1 MRPAYYPAM
10 LDLAGRDALLVGG
23 GEIAAQKARPLLD
36 AGVHLRIV
44 APALIAPLRACVE
57 AGEARWEAREVRP
70 GDVAGAAVVVCATD
84 QRAVNRAVFEEA
96 SAAGVP
102 VNVVDDPELCSFIV
116 PSVVRRGP
124 LQVAIST
131 GGRSPAFAKFMRH
144 HLEEAIG
151 EEYGVLAELAGR
163 MRDRAREAGVGYEA
177 RDRIAAEALPRLLG
191 LLRAGRGAEA
201 EALADELAVQGGA
214 GRGAQGGGPPQIA
227 ASERRGEER
236 PPANSARF
244 APRVDKA
251 SPP

>member
-1 MRPAYYPAM
+1 MRPTYYPRMRPAYYPAM
-10 LDLAGRDALLVGG
+10 LDLADRDALLVGG

-36 AGVHLRIV
+36 AGVRLRIV
-44 APALIAPLRACVE
+44 APALTAALHARVD
-57 AGEARWEAREVRP
+57 AGEASWEAREVRP

-96 SAAGVP
+96 SAAGIP

-131 GGRSPAFAKFMRH
+131 GGRSPAFAKFMRL
-144 HLEEAIG
+144 HLEQAIG
-151 EEYGVLAELAGR
+151 EEFGVLAELAGR

-177 RDRIAAEALPRLLG
+177 RDRIAAEALPRLLD
-191 LLRAGRGAEA
+191 LLRAGRTAEA
-201 EALADELAVQGGA
+201 EALADELAVVG
-214 GRGAQGGGPPQIA
+214 
-227 ASERRGEER
+227 
-236 PPANSARF
+236 
-244 APRVDKA
+244 

>member
-1 MRPAYYPAM
+1 MRPTYYPRMRPAYYPAM
-10 LDLAGRDALLVGG
+10 LDLADRDALLVGG

-36 AGVHLRIV
+36 AGVRLRIV
-44 APALIAPLRACVE
+44 APALTAALHARVD
-57 AGEARWEAREVRP
+57 AGEASWEAREVRP

-96 SAAGVP
+96 SAAGIP

-131 GGRSPAFAKFMRH
+131 GGRSPAFAKFMRL
-144 HLEEAIG
+144 HLEQAIG
-151 EEYGVLAELAGR
+151 EEFGVLAELAGR

-177 RDRIAAEALPRLLG
+177 RDRIAADALPRLLD
-191 LLRAGRGAEA
+191 LLRAGRTAEA
-201 EALADELAVQGGA
+201 EALADELAVVG
-214 GRGAQGGGPPQIA
+214 
-227 ASERRGEER
+227 
-236 PPANSARF
+236 
-244 APRVDKA
+244 

>member
-1 MRPAYYPAM
+1 MAVSSRMRPTYDPRMRPAYYPAM

-177 RDRIAAEALPRLLG
+177 RDRIAAEALPRLLD
-191 LLRAGRGAEA
+191 LLRAGRSAEA
-201 EALADELAVQGGA
+201 EALADELAVA
-214 GRGAQGGGPPQIA
+214 G
-227 ASERRGEER
+227 
-236 PPANSARF
+236 
-244 APRVDKA
+244 

>member
-1 MRPAYYPAM
+1 MAISSRMRPAYYPAM

-36 AGVHLRIV
+36 AGVRLRIV
-44 APALIAPLRACVE
+44 APALTPSLRACVE
-57 AGEARWEAREVRP
+57 AGEAHWESREVRP

-84 QRAVNRAVFEEA
+84 QRAVNRAVFKEA
-96 SAAGVP
+96 STAGIP

-144 HLEEAIG
+144 RLEEAIG

-163 MRDRAREAGVGYEA
+163 MRDRAREAGIGYEE
-177 RDRIAAEALPRLLG
+177 RDRIAAAALPRLLD
-191 LLRAGRGAEA
+191 LLRAGRPAEA
-201 EALADELAVQGGA
+201 EALADELAVA
-214 GRGAQGGGPPQIA
+214 G
-227 ASERRGEER
+227 
-236 PPANSARF
+236 
-244 APRVDKA
+244 

>member
-1 MRPAYYPAM
+1 MAVSSRMRPTYDPRVRPAYYPAM

-36 AGVHLRIV
+36 AGVRLRIV
-44 APALIAPLRACVE
+44 APALIEPLRACVE

-177 RDRIAAEALPRLLG
+177 RDRIAAEALPRLLD
-191 LLRAGRGAEA
+191 LLRAGRSAEA
-201 EALADELAVQGGA
+201 EALADELAVA
-214 GRGAQGGGPPQIA
+214 W
-227 ASERRGEER
+227 
-236 PPANSARF
+236 
-244 APRVDKA
+244 

>member
-1 MRPAYYPAM
+1 MRPTYYPRMRPAYYPAM
-10 LDLAGRDALLVGG
+10 LDLADRDALLVGG

-36 AGVHLRIV
+36 AGVRLRIV
-44 APALIAPLRACVE
+44 APALTAALQARVD
-57 AGEARWEAREVRP
+57 AGEASWEAREVRP

-96 SAAGVP
+96 SAAGIP

-131 GGRSPAFAKFMRH
+131 GGRSPALAKFMRL
-144 HLEEAIG
+144 HLEQAIG
-151 EEYGVLAELAGR
+151 EEFGLLAELAGR

-177 RDRIAAEALPRLLG
+177 RDRIAADALPRLLD
-191 LLRAGRGAEA
+191 LLRAGRTAEA
-201 EALADELAVQGGA
+201 EALADQLAVVG
-214 GRGAQGGGPPQIA
+214 
-227 ASERRGEER
+227 
-236 PPANSARF
+236 
-244 APRVDKA
+244 